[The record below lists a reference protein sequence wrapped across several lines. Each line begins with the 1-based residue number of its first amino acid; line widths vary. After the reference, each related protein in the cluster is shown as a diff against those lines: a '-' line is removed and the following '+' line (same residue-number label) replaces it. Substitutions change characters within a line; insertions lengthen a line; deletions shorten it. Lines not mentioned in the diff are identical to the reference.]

1 MFVVAAAAVAI
12 LVLPTSAAVTKA
24 ASPKARADA
33 KLGHALSRL
42 VTMRGG
48 PPGIVSVVKRGAHR
62 KVFKRGVA
70 DRASSRRISLGDR
83 WRIASVAKAFS
94 GAVALRLVAL
104 GRLSLDDTIAERL
117 PNLPTAWGSVTLAQ
131 ALQHTSGLPD
141 YAASPGFARQGT
153 KHPRAPVA
161 PSTLLGYVAD
171 KPLDFAPGAR
181 YHYSDTDNIVVAL
194 FVEEA
199 TQLSYERELDA
210 LVIDPLRLRRTSMP
224 TGYRMPA
231 PYVRGYANNARGRR
245 PDVSEMLNPTLA
257 WASGGIVS
265 SPLDLSRFIRAYTGG
280 DLFGGATRAAQLH
293 FRRGESVPRGPGV
306 NGSGLGLYR
315 YRTRCGTVYGHTGN
329 VPGYTTFIAASRSG
343 RRSVTLQVSTQ
354 LTPDAGVPR
363 TWRALRRAFGL
374 GVCAALAHAKG

>member
-1 MFVVAAAAVAI
+1 
-12 LVLPTSAAVTKA
+12 
-24 ASPKARADA
+24 
-33 KLGHALSRL
+33 
-42 VTMRGG
+42 
-48 PPGIVSVVKRGAHR
+48 
-62 KVFKRGVA
+62 VA
-70 DRASSRRISLGDR
+70 DRSNGRRISLGDR
-83 WRIASVAKAFS
+83 WRIASVAKAFN
-94 GAVALRLVAL
+94 GAVALSLVAR
-104 GRLSLDDTIAERL
+104 GTLSLDDTIAERL
-117 PNLPTAWGSVTLAQ
+117 PNLPAARGGVTLAQ

-141 YAASPGFARQGT
+141 YATSPGFARQGT

-161 PSTLLGYVAD
+161 PSTLIGYVAD
-171 KPLDFAPGAR
+171 QPLDFAPGTR

-210 LVIDPLRLRRTSMP
+210 LVVDPLRLRRTSMP
-224 TGYRMPA
+224 LGYRMPA
-231 PYVRGYANNARGRR
+231 PYVHGYANNARGRR
-245 PDVSEMLNPTLA
+245 RDVSEMLNPTLA

-265 SPLDLSRFIRAYTGG
+265 SPLDLSRFIRAYGG
-280 DLFGGATRAAQLH
+280 GKLFGGATRQAQLQ

-306 NGSGLGLYR
+306 NASGLGIYR

-329 VPGYTTFIAASRSG
+329 VPGYTTFIAASLSG

-354 LTPDAGVPR
+354 LTPQAGVPR